1 MMSAEELRTLPAKEI
16 NGFFSELEGAEL
28 LGYVMREWGDE
39 QYWKLA
45 DGSYAFV
52 WKSIGD

>member
-1 MMSAEELRTLPAKEI
+1 MMSDEELRKLPAKEI

-52 WKSIGD
+52 WKPIGD